1 MQYSV
6 VVPLLNEREQ
16 LPELIVQLKELKA
29 FSSCEIILVDGGSTD
44 GSVEIAN
51 AEGLQ
56 VISSPCGRATQ
67 MNTGANFACGNWLL
81 FLHADTRLPHG
92 ALNAIASAIAQGA
105 EWGRFNIRIDGG
117 NFWFPLISTMINWR
131 SRLSGIATG
140 DQAIFVRRTLFE
152 RLGGFAR
159 QPLMEDVELSR
170 QLLKI
175 ARPHCLQQ
183 KVTTSGR
190 RWQKFGVL
198 RTVLLM
204 WRLRFDYWR
213 GVPVESLARR
223 YE

>member
-1 MQYSV
+1 MQYSI

-16 LPELIVQLKELKA
+16 LPELITQLKELKA

-67 MNTGANFACGNWLL
+67 MNIGANFACGNWLL
-81 FLHADTRLPHG
+81 FLHADTRLPQG
-92 ALNAIASAIAQGA
+92 ALNAIASAVAQGA

-152 RLGGFAR
+152 QLGGFAR

-170 QLLKI
+170 QLLKTT
-175 ARPHCLQQ
+175 RPHCLQQ